1 MKTGHYQKTQFSR
14 VYPKGTRIDSSN
26 YDPFKMWNVGV
37 QMAALNYQTAD
48 RAMQLNHARFLQNG
62 KCGYVLR
69 PKCMFDDNFNPFDR
83 RTLQDVEHLTLAIKV
98 IAARHLRKKSKGIV
112 SPFIEVELV
121 GAEYDCY
128 HFRTSTKVDNGLNP
142 VWKESFRWTV
152 YNPELAIIRFVVQH
166 EDMFGDPD
174 FLAQAAYPITCLRT
188 GYRSISLKNEF
199 SEELELSCLLVHIDI
214 EKHPQEDINHN
225 HNPPSESSTNDQQR
239 AGDETHVL
247 SFQTN

>member
-1 MKTGHYQKTQFSR
+1 MLNSEQDYKIKLQYCTENKNPVRISGTLLTQFSR

-83 RTLQDVEHLTLAIKV
+83 RTLKDVEPLTLTIKV

-128 HFRTSTKVDNGLNP
+128 HFKTSTKGI
-142 VWKESFRWTV
+142 SC
-152 YNPELAIIRFVVQH
+152 
-166 EDMFGDPD
+166 
-174 FLAQAAYPITCLRT
+174 YP
-188 GYRSISLKNEF
+188 
-199 SEELELSCLLVHIDI
+199 
-214 EKHPQEDINHN
+214 
-225 HNPPSESSTNDQQR
+225 
-239 AGDETHVL
+239 A
-247 SFQTN
+247 